1 MPRYRMWRAYIELVL
16 LDMLEEDCHRVL
28 ARLALV
34 DIADAVGG
42 QVGLAVLVLGDLELA
57 VDD

>member
-1 MPRYRMWRAYIELVL
+1 MWRAYIELVL